1 MVGKV
6 EINNEWTKKIKI
18 NNLKVAKDLGIIS

>member
-6 EINNEWTKKIKI
+6 EINNEWMKKIKI